1 MCSIPIVRWFWVFM
15 GLLCGIALSNDEFVN
30 EYNEKFNKKEEEKK
44 GK

>member
-1 MCSIPIVRWFWVFM
+1 MCSIPIIRWFWVFIA
-15 GLLCGIALSNDEFVN
+15 LLCGIALGDDEFVN